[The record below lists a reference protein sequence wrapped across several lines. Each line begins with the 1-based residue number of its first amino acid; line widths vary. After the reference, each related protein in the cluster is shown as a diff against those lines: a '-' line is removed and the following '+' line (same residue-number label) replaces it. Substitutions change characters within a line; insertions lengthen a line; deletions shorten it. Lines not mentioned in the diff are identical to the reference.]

1 MAKYKLLK
9 SVAKTIDKVKG
20 EDAMLK
26 LVSPLPD
33 IEKYNRIMFVGP
45 HPDDIEIG
53 AGATINK
60 MVKAGKDIF
69 MLICTDGGSGVND
82 DKITPKD
89 IADIRWKESQD
100 SAKVLGVT
108 KLECLNFEDGGF
120 YTEWDLAKEIAKK
133 ILEFRPEV
141 VICPDPNLPTET
153 HPDHLK
159 CGRATCDALWMA
171 EFYHVAKRNGIEADK
186 DKMVCINALAY
197 YFTNRANTFVV
208 ISKEDENT
216 REKAISKHVSQMKGV
231 NGMGIYLYLTLRDK
245 HMGEKCGED
254 LAEGFFVMSNLHRH
268 CVSESSNL

>member
-33 IEKYNRIMFVGP
+33 IEKYNRIMFIGP

-53 AGATINK
+53 AGATIKK

-89 IADIRWKESQD
+89 IADMRWKEAQD
-100 SAKVLGVT
+100 AAKVLGVT
-108 KLECLNFEDGGF
+108 KLETLNFEDGGP
-120 YTEWDLAKEIAKK
+120 YVEWDLAKEIAKK

-159 CGRATCDALWMA
+159 CGRATCDALWLSA
-171 EFYHVAKRNGIEADK
+171 HYHVAKRNGIDVTV
-186 DKMVCINALAY
+186 DQLVNIDALAFY
-197 YFTNRANTFVV
+197 YTNRANTFVE
-208 ISKEDENT
+208 ITKEDEDK
-216 REKAISKHVSQMKGV
+216 REKAIRLHTSQMSGTD
-231 NGMGIYLYLTLRDK
+231 GLGTLLYLSLRDV
-245 HMGEKCGED
+245 HMGEKCGVP
-254 LAEGFFVMSNLHRH
+254 LAEGFFVMHNMHRH
-268 CVSESSNL
+268 CVSESSNW